1 MWAPIVPLVI
11 GFSLLSSAEA
21 FSIPLSPQQI
31 LGDLTADTKSD
42 VCPLPQ
48 KVLLDDD
55 GFFPSIRYLQDEAIL
70 HRQVDRLSKAVQLPT
85 VITDSMT
92 DPNDDAFRPFV
103 DLGYALALFFPHMY
117 ALFPC
122 SFLIPPLPPCCI
134 ALSSVNF
141 DKATTKQKSKP
152 LTASTFS

>member
-1 MWAPIVPLVI
+1 MWAPVVPVVI

-31 LGDLTADTKSD
+31 LGDLTADTKSE

-55 GFFPSIRYLQDEAIL
+55 GLFPSIRYLQDEAIL
-70 HRQVDRLSKAVQLPT
+70 RRQVDRLSKAVQLPT
-85 VITDSMT
+85 AITDSMT
-92 DPNDDAFRPFV
+92 DPNDDAFWPFV

-117 ALFPC
+117 VLFPSLLP
-122 SFLIPPLPPCCI
+122 SFQILFP
-134 ALSSVNF
+134 
-141 DKATTKQKSKP
+141 
-152 LTASTFS
+152 